1 MPDNNNGSKSG
12 LSWSQP
18 SQPAKDTA
26 AKPVAPA
33 PKQTPLMP
41 QTKTA
46 AAKTAVASAVPTYAG
61 LIVGGIIVGV
71 LVAWGW
77 NTVGTKPL
85 SSSTATT
92 TTQGAGTTVNSNSTV
107 SSPTVGS
114 DTSVTVLNPQDA
126 GTSVALSAVH
136 ISVPTW
142 FVVYES
148 RNGAAGN
155 ILGAALL
162 FPDQKSATIELLRGT
177 QSNQQYFVGKR
188 ADNGDRRFELE
199 VDDPVR
205 AEGSESVLVEFRT
218 R

>member
-18 SQPAKDTA
+18 SQPAKETA
-26 AKPVAPA
+26 TKPVAPA
-33 PKQTPLMP
+33 SKQTPLMP
-41 QTKTA
+41 QTKATG
-46 AAKTAVASAVPTYAG
+46 AKTAVTTAVPTYAG

-77 NTVGTKPL
+77 NAMDKKPV

-92 TTQGAGTTVNSNSTV
+92 TTQGSTVTINSTSTI
-107 SSPTVGS
+107 SSPTIGS
-114 DTSVTVLNPQDA
+114 DTSFAVANPQDA
-126 GTSVALSAVH
+126 GTSVALGTVN

-177 QSNQQYFVGKR
+177 QSNQQYFVAKR

-205 AEGSESVLVEFRT
+205 AEGSDSVLVEFRT